1 MVVLFYLCATP
12 NSFLYVI
19 SFNHYLESSIFY
31 GEFLV
36 SFVES
41 YRRGLRNI
49 LCPCGRKLNGMQC
62 DAEMRRN
69 KSQEDENSTCGKL

>member
-12 NSFLYVI
+12 THFYVI

-31 GEFLV
+31 GAFLV

-49 LCPCGRKLNGMQC
+49 LCPCGGKRYGNMTPK
-62 DAEMRRN
+62 
-69 KSQEDENSTCGKL
+69 CGEINLRTMKTQRGESFR